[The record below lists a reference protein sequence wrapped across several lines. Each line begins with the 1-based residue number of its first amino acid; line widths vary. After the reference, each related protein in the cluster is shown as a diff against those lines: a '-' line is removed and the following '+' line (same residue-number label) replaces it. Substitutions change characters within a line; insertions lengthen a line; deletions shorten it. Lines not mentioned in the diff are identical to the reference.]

1 MERNIKNTDK
11 TCMEMETDAW
21 EEQGVDKNKNTKK
34 KEQTTKKNSVKKFH
48 LGEIKK
54 SQLILIFLAGLILAI
69 TSFPDIFSKEKET
82 EQNVST
88 ETVLPIISETKK
100 TTESSEAETYT
111 EYYEN
116 KVEKLLEK
124 VEGIGK
130 VKVMITLKAS
140 KERIV
145 LKDTPYSQDILKE
158 TDKEGGTRD
167 NSSTQNQEETV
178 LITNQSGESAPYV
191 TKEIEAQIEGV
202 VVLAQGGGDG
212 RIAADIVNAIEVL
225 FNVPAH
231 KIKVLQM
238 SN

>member
-1 MERNIKNTDK
+1 MERNIKNTEK

-21 EEQGVDKNKNTKK
+21 EEKGVGKNKDTKK
-34 KEQTTKKNSVKKFH
+34 KEQTTKKSSEKKFH

-54 SQLILIFLAGLILAI
+54 SQLILLFLAGLILAI

-82 EQNVST
+82 EQKAST
-88 ETVLPIISETKK
+88 ETVSPVISETKK
-100 TTESSEAETYT
+100 STESSEAEAYT

-116 KVEKLLEK
+116 KLEKLLEK

-130 VKVMITLKAS
+130 VKVMITLKTS

-145 LKDTPYSQDILKE
+145 LKDTPYSQEILKE
-158 TDKEGGTRD
+158 TDNEGGTRD
-167 NSSTQNQEETV
+167 SSSTQSQEETV
-178 LITNQSGESAPYV
+178 LITNESGENVPYI

-212 RIAADIVNAIEVL
+212 RIAVDIVDSIKVL

-238 SN
+238 ND

>member
-1 MERNIKNTDK
+1 MERNIKNTEK
-11 TCMEMETDAW
+11 TCMEMEMDAW
-21 EEQGVDKNKNTKK
+21 EEQGVGKNKDTKK
-34 KEQTTKKNSVKKFH
+34 KEQTKKKDSEKKFH

-82 EQNVST
+82 EQKAST
-88 ETVLPIISETKK
+88 ETVSTVINETPK
-100 TTESSEAETYT
+100 TTETSEGETYS

-116 KVEKLLEK
+116 KLEKLLEK

-130 VKVMITLKAS
+130 VKVMITLKTS

-145 LKDTPYSQDILKE
+145 LKDTPYSQENLNE
-158 TDKEGGTRD
+158 TDNEGGTRI
-167 NSSTQNQEETV
+167 SSNTQNEEETV
-178 LITNQSGESAPYV
+178 LITNQSGENVPYV
-191 TKEIEAQIEGV
+191 TKEVEAQIEGV

-212 RIAADIVNAIEVL
+212 NVATDIVNAVEVL
-225 FNVPAH
+225 FNVPVH

-238 SN
+238 SD

>member
-1 MERNIKNTDK
+1 MERNIKNTEK
-11 TCMEMETDAW
+11 TCMEMETDTW
-21 EEQGVDKNKNTKK
+21 EEQGVGKNKDTKK
-34 KEQTTKKNSVKKFH
+34 KEQVAKKSSEKKFR
-48 LGEIKK
+48 LGDIKK

-82 EQNVST
+82 EQKAST
-88 ETVLPIISETKK
+88 ETVSPVISETKK
-100 TTESSEAETYT
+100 STESSEAETYA

-116 KVEKLLEK
+116 KLEKLLEK

-130 VKVMITLKAS
+130 VKVMITLKTS

-145 LKDTPYSQDILKE
+145 LKDTPYSQEILRE
-158 TDKEGGTRD
+158 TDNEGGTRD
-167 NSSTQNQEETV
+167 NNSTQSQEETV
-178 LITNQSGESAPYV
+178 LITNEAGESVPYV

-212 RIAADIVNAIEVL
+212 RIAMDIVNAIGVL
-225 FNVPAH
+225 FDVPAH

-238 SN
+238 SD